1 MIAQD
6 GACERN
12 RPDDGAG
19 GRVQAAIRRKLS
31 AALRPAASISCDSAH
46 AGHAG
51 ARPEGESHFTVE
63 IVSAR
68 FAGLSRVA
76 RQRLVYGA
84 LADELRTD
92 IHALALKTLAPD
104 EDAGYSLD
112 DAQPAAISASTWAA
126 ALAPSARRS

>member
-1 MIAQD
+1 MARET
-6 GACERN
+6 G
-12 RPDDGAG
+12 DDGAG
-19 GRVQAAIRRKLS
+19 GPVQAAIRRKLS
-31 AALRPAASISCDSAH
+31 EALAPSRLDIVDDSARH

-104 EDAGYSLD
+104 EDTG
-112 DAQPAAISASTWAA
+112 
-126 ALAPSARRS
+126 